1 MGGRLVLHVLPANL
15 TRGAQIYA
23 AQLRD
28 ALDDDTVHHRA
39 LVLFDTDPGPL
50 EPDFALGV
58 ASGPLRRAGLD
69 PRALTRFRRVLRA
82 EHPDVVVA
90 HGGEPLKYAVLAG
103 VPRGAL
109 AYLKV
114 GIGGARL
121 RGASGV
127 LHRRMLRRAG
137 QVAAVSHAAAAEA
150 SALGVP
156 HARLRVIPNGRRP
169 DTYAP
174 GAARAAGTPV
184 RLVFV
189 GHLSDSKRP
198 ERFVDLVARL
208 RSEGHTLDA
217 VMAGDGPLLDR
228 MRAAGVRAG
237 IDVRGRVSDVP
248 ALLATSD
255 VFVFT
260 SVPEGEGMPGVLI
273 EAGLAGLPVVTTD
286 VPGAREVVDDGATGF
301 VVGVDDVDA
310 LTTATRDLVEQPE
323 LRARL
328 GAAARARCAAEYS
341 FDGSLQSWRALLDA
355 MMRDSG
361 DVTPS

>member
-1 MGGRLVLHVLPANL
+1 
-15 TRGAQIYA
+15 
-23 AQLRD
+23 
-28 ALDDDTVHHRA
+28 
-39 LVLFDTDPGPL
+39 
-50 EPDFALGV
+50 
-58 ASGPLRRAGLD
+58 
-69 PRALTRFRRVLRA
+69 
-82 EHPDVVVA
+82 
-90 HGGEPLKYAVLAG
+90 
-103 VPRGAL
+103 
-109 AYLKV
+109 
-114 GIGGARL
+114 
-121 RGASGV
+121 
-127 LHRRMLRRAG
+127 
-137 QVAAVSHAAAAEA
+137 VSHAAAAEA